1 MKGGLTV
8 DKDITSPIFETVIGL
23 AALIDLLADKGVIT
37 EAEYEAKFEEA
48 KNLLVDSV
56 IEEMKKNCGSD

>member
-8 DKDITSPIFETVIGL
+8 DKDINSTTIQNFVGL
-23 AALIDLLADKGVIT
+23 AALVELLADKGVIT

-48 KNLLVDSV
+48 KKIVMDSV
-56 IEEMKKNCGSD
+56 IEEMKKKMWE

>member
-1 MKGGLTV
+1 M

-37 EAEYEAKFEEA
+37 EDEYEKKFEEA